1 MIIAN
6 AAAPTLGLV
15 DTAVIGRGGEVADL
29 GAIALGA
36 LIFSFV
42 YWSFGFLRMGTTGFI
57 AQADGAG
64 HEAEVR
70 ATFARAGFLAV
81 VLGVALVVLQKPIG
95 FLALK
100 MLSAGDGVE
109 SLARDYFDVRILG
122 APATLMSVTIVGVL
136 VGLGETK
143 ILLWIQLFLNSLN
156 IGLDLLFAG
165 VFGWGVKGVAL
176 GTVISEWLS
185 VALGLY
191 LVFRLLRKRHV
202 DSEPFLPTALVR
214 SGSLIKSTL
223 VAHRDI
229 LIRTILLL
237 FSFAWFT
244 QQGAKFGDEV
254 LAANHV
260 LLQFVTFAAFFLD
273 GIAFAAE
280 SFVGSSMGAR
290 NLKRFNLSVRR
301 SNHMAFLLAVGLSLV
316 LAAGGRFFIGVLT
329 DIAEIRTLATS
340 LLLLPVLYIT
350 VGVWAFQYDGI
361 FIGITRTKEMRNAA
375 VVSTAAFVLLSLP
388 MIARWGNTGLWVAFI
403 IYAGTRSLS
412 LIAYMPRV
420 RASIVDGPLEATN
433 V

>member
-6 AAAPTLGLV
+6 AAVPTLGLV

-64 HEAEVR
+64 NEPEVR
-70 ATFARAGFLAV
+70 ATFARAGFLALG
-81 VLGVALVVLQKPIG
+81 LGVILLALQKPIG

-109 SLARDYFDVRILG
+109 SLARDYFDVRIFG
-122 APATLMSVTIVGVL
+122 APASLMSITIIGVL
-136 VGLGETK
+136 IGLGETK
-143 ILLWIQLFLNSLN
+143 ILLWIQLFLNTLN
-156 IGLDLLFAG
+156 IVLDLLFAG
-165 VFGWGVKGVAL
+165 VFGWGVRGVAL

-202 DSEPFLPTALVR
+202 DDEPFLPTALVR

-229 LIRTILLL
+229 LIRTVLLL

-273 GIAFAAE
+273 GIAFSAE
-280 SFVGSSMGAR
+280 SFVGSSVGAKD
-290 NLKRFNLSVRR
+290 LARFNLSVKR
-301 SNHMAFLLAVGLSLV
+301 SNVMAFVLAVGLAAV
-316 LAAGGRFFIGVLT
+316 LALGGKLFIGGLT
-329 DIAEIRTLATS
+329 DIEEVKTLASS
-340 LLLLPVLYIT
+340 LLILPVIYI
-350 VGVWAFQYDGI
+350 VVAVWAFQYDGI

-375 VVSTAAFVLLSLP
+375 IVSTAAFLLLSLP
-388 MIARWGNTGLWVAFI
+388 MIARWENTGLWIAFI

-412 LIAYMPRV
+412 LVAYMPRV
-420 RASIVDGPLEATN
+420 RLSIAATSEEAPI